1 MPHLGYF
8 GNKKCCNS
16 NGQKIQGA
24 TGLQGVTGPRGPV
37 GVTGSRGIT
46 GFTGTSCSGP
56 TGPDGPNS
64 GTNPKTF
71 IINHPL
77 NEKKYLMH
85 ACIEGPEAGVYYRG
99 TGEISNNESVVIHL
113 PSYVDHL
120 ATEFTVELT
129 PICSKQDKSQKK
141 TYETSE
147 VENNAFKVYGKDGR
161 FYWTVYGKKN
171 DILVETDKNSVN
183 VHGNGPYKWHY

>member
-16 NGQKIQGA
+16 KGEQIQGA
-24 TGLQGVTGPRGPV
+24 TGFQGIAGPRGPV

-46 GFTGTSCSGP
+46 GFTGTSCTGP

-77 NEKKYLMH
+77 VENKYLIH

-99 TGEISNNESVVIHL
+99 MGEISNNESVGINL
-113 PSYVDHL
+113 PNYVDHL

-129 PICSKQDKSQKK
+129 PIYSNHDKSHEKI
-141 TYETSE
+141 YETSE
-147 VENNAFKVYGKDGR
+147 VENNTFNVYGKNGR

-171 DILVETDKNSVN
+171 DILVETDKTSVN